1 MSEEKQIEEKKK
13 YCVCLKCYKLNCDL
27 RSTEKQYCDFKTDA
41 VQKKNIWYGERSE
54 NGKRRDN

>member
-27 RSTEKQYCDFKTDA
+27 RGTEKQYCDFKTDA
-41 VQKKNIWYGERSE
+41 VQKKNMWYRERE
-54 NGKRRDN
+54 EK